1 MSGSCVVIGGG
12 ITGLAATHALN
23 AAVAAGFLDT
33 ATLLEAAPQLGGK
46 IVTDRMDGFVLEAGP
61 DSFLTVKPEALEFC
75 RTLGLGDQIVG
86 TLAPRHV
93 FVLSRGVLEPLPD
106 GLAGLVP
113 TRLLP
118 FLRSG
123 LFSVWEKARIAG
135 EFVVPP
141 HHNGAEESVGEF
153 VRRRLGPAAVDRLA
167 APLLAGIYAGDVD
180 RLSLQAT
187 FPQLAEMESHYG
199 SLMMATVLRQLR
211 RPHKHP
217 PADHADEADTDSLG
231 MFATLRDG
239 LDHLVNRIKDSLPH
253 VGVRTGAPARMITR
267 EGNQYRVHLANGAHV
282 DGDVVI
288 VTTPAHAA
296 ARLLRGL
303 TPAAASAL
311 EQIPYVS
318 TAAMAL
324 GFARTDVA
332 HPLAGHGYVVARGEG
347 LLHTACTWTSSKWPR
362 RTPADCVLLRC
373 YVGRAGDRRALD
385 EDDDSLIATVVA
397 EIGPLLGITGSP
409 LLARV
414 HRWENAMPQYEVGH
428 LGRVDAITDTLSQ
441 TPGVLVA
448 GAGYGGIGLPDCIR
462 QGTEVAGA
470 ALRYLGAA
478 SG

>member
-12 ITGLAATHALN
+12 ITGLAAAHALN
-23 AAVAAGFLDT
+23 AAVSASLLDT

-46 IVTDRMDGFVLEAGP
+46 IVTERMGGFVLEAGP
-61 DSFLTVKPEALEFC
+61 DSFLTIKPEALELC
-75 RTLGLGDQIVG
+75 RPLGLADQVVG

-106 GLAGLVP
+106 GLAALVP

-123 LFSVWEKARIAG
+123 LFSVWEKARMVG
-135 EFVVPP
+135 ELVVSP
-141 HHNGAEESVGEF
+141 HRDGAEESLGEF

-187 FPQLAEMESHYG
+187 FPQLAEMESHHG
-199 SLMMATVLRQLR
+199 SLMMAAVRQQLR
-211 RPHKHP
+211 RRRRHP
-217 PADHADEADTDSLG
+217 PGDHADEDDTDGLG
-231 MFATLRDG
+231 MFATLPDG
-239 LDHLVNRIKDSLPH
+239 LDHLVNRITDSLPH
-253 VGVRTGAPARMITR
+253 VGVRTGAPVRIITR
-267 EGNQYRVHLANGAHV
+267 EGNQYRIHLATGAYV
-282 DGDVVI
+282 DADVVI

-318 TAAMAL
+318 TAAIAL
-324 GFARTDVA
+324 GFARADVA

-347 LLHTACTWTSSKWPR
+347 LAHTACTWTSSKWPL
-362 RTPADCVLLRC
+362 RTPANCVLLRC
-373 YVGRAGDRRALD
+373 YVGRAGDTRALD
-385 EDDDSLIATVVA
+385 EDDDSLVATVLA
-397 EIGPLLGITGSP
+397 EVRPLLGITGPP

-414 HRWENAMPQYEVGH
+414 HRWEDAMPQYEVGH
-428 LGRVDAITDTLSQ
+428 LGRVEAITDALSQ

-448 GAGYGGIGLPDCIR
+448 GAGYGGSGFPDFIS
-462 QGTEVAGA
+462 QGA
-470 ALRYLGAA
+470 
-478 SG
+478 

>member
-12 ITGLAATHALN
+12 ITGLAVAHTLN
-23 AAVAAGFLDT
+23 AAVAAGSLDT
-33 ATLLEAAPQLGGK
+33 SVLLEAAPHLGGK
-46 IVTDRMDGFVLEAGP
+46 IVTERIGGFVFEAGP
-61 DSFLTVKPEALEFC
+61 DSFLTLKPEALELC
-75 RTLGLGDQIVG
+75 RTLGLADQVVG
-86 TLAPRHV
+86 TLAPRQV

-135 EFVVPP
+135 ELLVSR
-141 HHNGAEESVGEF
+141 HRNGTEESVGEF

-187 FPQLAEMESHYG
+187 FPQFAEMEAHYG
-199 SLMMATVLRQLR
+199 SLMMAAVRRQIRRRLRY
-211 RPHKHP
+211 P
-217 PADHADEADTDSLG
+217 PGDHADGGDTDNLG

-239 LDHLVNRIKDSLPH
+239 LDHLVNRIKASLPH
-253 VGVRTGAPARMITR
+253 VEVRTGAPARVITR

-282 DGDVVI
+282 DADVVI
-288 VTTPAHAA
+288 VTTPAYAA
-296 ARLLRGL
+296 ARLLRSL
-303 TPAAASAL
+303 TAIAASTL
-311 EQIPYVS
+311 DQIPYVS
-318 TAAMAL
+318 TAAIAL

-347 LLHTACTWTSSKWPR
+347 LAHTACTWTSSKWPR
-362 RTPADCVLLRC
+362 RTPANSVLLRC
-373 YVGRAGDRRALD
+373 YVGRAGDRRALN
-385 EDDDSLIATVVA
+385 EDDDGLVATVLA
-397 EIGPLLGITGSP
+397 EIRPLLGITGRP
-409 LLARV
+409 LLARL
-414 HRWENAMPQYEVGH
+414 HRWEDAMPQYDMGH
-428 LGRVDAITDTLSQ
+428 LGRVEAITDALSQ

-470 ALRYLGAA
+470 ALRYLGAGA
-478 SG
+478 G

>member
-1 MSGSCVVIGGG
+1 
-12 ITGLAATHALN
+12 
-23 AAVAAGFLDT
+23 
-33 ATLLEAAPQLGGK
+33 
-46 IVTDRMDGFVLEAGP
+46 
-61 DSFLTVKPEALEFC
+61 
-75 RTLGLGDQIVG
+75 
-86 TLAPRHV
+86 
-93 FVLSRGVLEPLPD
+93 
-106 GLAGLVP
+106 
-113 TRLLP
+113 
-118 FLRSG
+118 
-123 LFSVWEKARIAG
+123 
-135 EFVVPP
+135 
-141 HHNGAEESVGEF
+141 
-153 VRRRLGPAAVDRLA
+153 
-167 APLLAGIYAGDVD
+167 
-180 RLSLQAT
+180 
-187 FPQLAEMESHYG
+187 
-199 SLMMATVLRQLR
+199 
-211 RPHKHP
+211 
-217 PADHADEADTDSLG
+217 
-231 MFATLRDG
+231 
-239 LDHLVNRIKDSLPH
+239 
-253 VGVRTGAPARMITR
+253 MITR

-373 YVGRAGDRRALD
+373 YVGRAGDSRALD
-385 EDDDSLIATVVA
+385 EDDDSIIATVLA
-397 EIGPLLGITGSP
+397 EVGPLLGITGSP

>member
-12 ITGLAATHALN
+12 ITGLAAAHALN

-46 IVTDRMDGFVLEAGP
+46 IVTERMDGFVLEAGP
-61 DSFLTVKPEALEFC
+61 DSFLTAKPEAVDLC
-75 RTLGLGDQIVG
+75 RTLGLSDQVIG
-86 TLAPRHV
+86 TVAPRLV

-123 LFSVWEKARIAG
+123 LFSVWEKARMAG
-135 EFVVPP
+135 ELVVSS
-141 HHNGAEESVGEF
+141 HRNGAEESVGEF

-180 RLSLQAT
+180 RLSLRAT
-187 FPQLAEMESHYG
+187 FPQLAEAESQYG
-199 SLMMATVLRQLR
+199 SLMMAAVRRDLR
-211 RPHKHP
+211 RRRRHP
-217 PADHADEADTDSLG
+217 PDDHADSGDTDRLG
-231 MFATLRDG
+231 MFATLRGG

-253 VGVRTGAPARMITR
+253 VGVRTGAPARVITR
-267 EGNQYRVHLANGAHV
+267 EGNQYRVHLSNGADV
-282 DGDVVI
+282 DADVVI
-288 VTTPAHAA
+288 VTTPTYAA

-303 TPAAASAL
+303 TASAASAL
-311 EQIPYVS
+311 QQIPYVS
-318 TAAMAL
+318 TAVIAL
-324 GFARTDVA
+324 GFARTDVT

-347 LLHTACTWTSSKWPR
+347 LTHTACTWTSSKWPR
-362 RTPADCVLLRC
+362 RTPTNCVLLRC
-373 YVGRAGDRRALD
+373 YVGHAGDRRVLD
-385 EDDDSLIATVVA
+385 EDDDSLVATVLA
-397 EIGPLLGITGSP
+397 EIRPLLGITGRP

-414 HRWENAMPQYEVGH
+414 HRWEDAMPQYDVGH
-428 LGRVDAITDTLSQ
+428 LGRVEAIMDALSQ

-470 ALRYLGAA
+470 ALRYLGVAA
-478 SG
+478 G